1 MGLGTFVIRRMDASN
16 LQEIL
21 QSTGLSFERLMYGVR
36 LFRVVNELKKYP
48 ELCTIRIRHDLPVQS
63 ISTLQKL
70 AKCMGIDDSEEID
83 SKDVL
88 IQMILEIHAE
98 LMDKPKTDQTLE

>member
-1 MGLGTFVIRRMDASN
+1 MDASN
-16 LQEIL
+16 LQEFL
-21 QSTGLSFERLMYGVR
+21 QSTGLSFEMLMYGVR
-36 LFRVVNELKKYP
+36 LFRVVNELKTHP
-48 ELCTIRIRHDLPVQS
+48 ELRTIRIRHDLPVQS

-83 SKDVL
+83 SKDLL

-98 LMDKPKTDQTLE
+98 LMDKPKTKQTLE

>member
-1 MGLGTFVIRRMDASN
+1 MDASN
-16 LQEIL
+16 LQEFL
-21 QSTGLSFERLMYGVR
+21 QSTGLSFEMLMYGVR
-36 LFRVVNELKKYP
+36 LFRVVNELKKHP
-48 ELCTIRIRHDLPVQS
+48 ELLTIRIQHDLPVQS
-63 ISTLQKL
+63 TSTLQKL

-83 SKDVL
+83 SKDLL

>member
-1 MGLGTFVIRRMDASN
+1 M
-16 LQEIL
+16 
-21 QSTGLSFERLMYGVR
+21 LMYGVR

-48 ELCTIRIRHDLPVQS
+48 ELLTINIRNDLPVQS
-63 ISTLQKL
+63 TSTLQKI

-83 SKDVL
+83 SKDLL

-98 LMDKPKTDQTLE
+98 LMDKPKTKQTLE

>member
-1 MGLGTFVIRRMDASN
+1 MDASN
-16 LQEIL
+16 LQEFL

-48 ELCTIRIRHDLPVQS
+48 ELRTIRIRHDLPVQS